1 MACDI
6 CGKTGTPLRDLR
18 EIYQTDQIK
27 VMCPDCE
34 KVVNKQLRSIQDM
47 TTRMQKALLKLFMAE
62 RKAKKDPS

>member
-6 CGKTGTPLRDLR
+6 CGKTGTRLEDLR
-18 EIYQTDQIK
+18 EIYQTEHIK

-47 TTRMQKALLKLFMAE
+47 TTRMQQALLKLFMRE
-62 RKAKKDPS
+62 RKAKKEPS

>member
-6 CGKTGTPLRDLR
+6 CGKTGTPLSDLR
-18 EIYQTDQIK
+18 EIYQTDEIK

-47 TTRMQKALLKLFMAE
+47 TGRMQRALLKLFMGE
-62 RKAKKDPS
+62 RKAKKDRK